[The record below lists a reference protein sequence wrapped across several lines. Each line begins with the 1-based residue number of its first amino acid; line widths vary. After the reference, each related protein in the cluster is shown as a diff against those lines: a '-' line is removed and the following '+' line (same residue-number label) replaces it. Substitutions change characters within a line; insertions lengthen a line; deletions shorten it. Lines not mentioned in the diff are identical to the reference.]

1 MKTLVF
7 CCTSFFSCF
16 TWLASAF
23 PGKEGFGG
31 VEVAGGEAAENAG
44 DEGCGEAEEEE
55 EEGEF
60 LEIKLGEVKQLREA
74 GVVFPKE
81 FKVVILLDHHCIE
94 DN

>member
-1 MKTLVF
+1 M
-7 CCTSFFSCF
+7 
-16 TWLASAF
+16 
-23 PGKEGFGG
+23 
-31 VEVAGGEAAENAG
+31 EAACGETVEDAG

-55 EEGEF
+55 EEGDF
-60 LEIKLGEVKQLREA
+60 LKIKLGEVKQLREA